1 MTMGLQCAYCN
12 SPNPLR
18 QLGYALFMSQ
28 YEVSVIPMGL
38 KEFKAYNAVTM
49 KHLEDSLLI
58 VLVDE

>member
-1 MTMGLQCAYCN
+1 MGLQCAYCN

-18 QLGYALFMSQ
+18 QLGCTLFISQ
-28 YEVSVIPMGL
+28 YEMSVIPMGL

-49 KHLEDSLLI
+49 KRLEDSLLI

>member
-1 MTMGLQCAYCN
+1 
-12 SPNPLR
+12 
-18 QLGYALFMSQ
+18 
-28 YEVSVIPMGL
+28 MGL